1 MSKRAG
7 NGDASTAGTGSGA
20 RERTRAAQPAP
31 RPPNALPNRTDPPKP
46 PETAADLRRLEIRMR
61 VQALAMKMQQAR
73 GELLNAGAVRREMM
87 GLLEQLREGLNSAPS
102 RTISLSQG
110 AGATLTKEQVTVV
123 KVSVQEAI
131 KEALTRALKR
141 AEEESGDASPHTAT
155 RAASRK
161 Y

>member
-7 NGDASTAGTGSGA
+7 NGEGSTAGTGSGA
-20 RERTRAAQPAP
+20 RARTREGH
-31 RPPNALPNRTDPPKP
+31 PNAMPLPQKP

-61 VQALAMKMQQAR
+61 VQARAMKMQQAR

-110 AGATLTKEQVTVV
+110 AGATLTREQVTVV
-123 KVSVQEAI
+123 KAMVQEAI
-131 KEALTRALKR
+131 KEALTRALTR
-141 AEEESGDASPHTAT
+141 AEEESGDAAPHTT
-155 RAASRK
+155 PRA